1 MWTRAPHPGEPC
13 RDLQNHRVGRVV
25 HHMHTKDVVILR
37 DRIGEWQ
44 APLEETEPASETEID
59 DGE

>member
-1 MWTRAPHPGEPC
+1 
-13 RDLQNHRVGRVV
+13 
-25 HHMHTKDVVILR
+25 MHTKDVVVLR
-37 DRIGEWQ
+37 DRNGDEWQ